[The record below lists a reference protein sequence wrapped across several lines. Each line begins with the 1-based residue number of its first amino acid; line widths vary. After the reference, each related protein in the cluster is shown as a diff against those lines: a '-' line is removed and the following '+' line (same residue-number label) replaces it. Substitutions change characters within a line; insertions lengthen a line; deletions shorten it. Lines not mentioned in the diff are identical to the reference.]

1 MNLDEPGKEQEAV
14 LELYKN
20 WVEGRGLPFPGSFAK
35 LLRKD
40 DVIYPE
46 FY

>member
-1 MNLDEPGKEQEAV
+1 MELEHPDTEQDAV

-35 LLRKD
+35 LLKKG
-40 DVIYPE
+40 DVIYP
-46 FY
+46 